1 MLSWRDLGRRMI
13 PKALL
18 ATRLKA
24 SCNTEAIELRR
35 FAEDSNGGSIKYETL
50 FLVGHNVADAA

>member
-1 MLSWRDLGRRMI
+1 MI

-35 FAEDSNGGSIKYETL
+35 FAEDSNGGSIKYESL
-50 FLVGHNVADAA
+50 FLVGHNAADVA